1 MSGATIPITT
11 NTGTTARTTT
21 TSYITQPATP
31 TSAPSALDVSSSY
44 QNLLLE
50 IKNTIDKNDQL
61 FQQIQQANYPNAGN
75 YQSDLLN
82 YKIDM
87 QTQDLVKARQTVWD
101 FLTKKY
107 NENTKLRA
115 YYFDE
120 IRKVEE
126 HLAQL
131 ESQQQELIESVQKKQ
146 LASTTA
152 RESIQFQKY
161 QFDKKHYY
169 LFLYK
174 LLLAVQAVICIL
186 LALCLTG
193 ILPRATCLVVIV
205 IILIAVVAFVG
216 YYVFYVN
223 IGRSAFSWAKFEHDN
238 GIMAKGGQC
247 LDSSGVSDADK
258 QKAAADA
265 AVKVIIEKNQTPSC
279 TAA

>member
-1 MSGATIPITT
+1 MAAITT
-11 NTGTTARTTT
+11 MSATPAATTA
-21 TSYITQPATP
+21 SL
-31 TSAPSALDVSSSY
+31 SALDKSSSY
-44 QNLLLE
+44 NTLLLE

-61 FQQIQQANYPNAGN
+61 FQQIQQANYPNAGR

-87 QTQDLVKARQTVWD
+87 QTKDLVKARQTVWD
-101 FLTKKY
+101 FITKKY

-126 HLAQL
+126 HISQL
-131 ESQQQELIESVQKKQ
+131 NKQQQELIDSVQKKQ

-152 RESIQFQKY
+152 KESIQFQKY

-205 IILIAVVAFVG
+205 IILIATVAFVG

-238 GIMAKGGQC
+238 SIQAKGGQC
-247 LDSSGVSDADK
+247 VDTSSVSSADK
-258 QKAAADA
+258 EKAAADDAVA
-265 AVKVIIEKNQTPSC
+265 AIIQKNQSPGC
-279 TAA
+279 PAVV